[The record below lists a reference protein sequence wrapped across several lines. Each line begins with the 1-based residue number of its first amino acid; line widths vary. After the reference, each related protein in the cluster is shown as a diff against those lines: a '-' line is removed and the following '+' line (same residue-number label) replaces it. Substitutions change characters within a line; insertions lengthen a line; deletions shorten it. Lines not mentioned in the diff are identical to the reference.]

1 MILQNSVKTCWV
13 PQLGYYIIDNI
24 SLHYDQLLIDE
35 YNSSL
40 MNLLQKLNTPYEQ
53 NRGLDKM
60 LGNIPKLITYD
71 STSKGNLHL
80 YIPLNFYFCKN
91 ATTSLP
97 MINLLYTKGTV
108 QFKLRDLN
116 DLLIYDSNAIFI
128 KKPTLKCHMLVKY
141 IYLEEEERKKIAKSK
156 LEFLIER
163 YKNSGKFYYNYND
176 LLNNNIDGEL
186 KIISRLR
193 MVDPTKYILWR
204 LRVIYPN
211 KNINNY
217 FWNKN
222 GYIYNNKNIKTTAYI
237 KIFFNSKIREQGQ
250 EQLFHSINTYG
261 RYLGSLDNGEF
272 IYCFALYPLIY
283 QPSGT
288 ANLSQ
293 IEDIMIEHIIEPE
306 FVKLIRDNN
315 LVIEMEYWSY
325 GYNIMR
331 MISGMC
337 APLFLE

>member
-1 MILQNSVKTCWV
+1 MI
-13 PQLGYYIIDNI
+13 G
-24 SLHYDQLLIDE
+24 
-35 YNSSL
+35 
-40 MNLLQKLNTPYEQ
+40 NTI
-53 NRGLDKM
+53 N
-60 LGNIPKLITYD
+60 LITYD
-71 STSKGNLHL
+71 STSKGNIKL
-80 YIPLNFYFCKN
+80 YTPLNFYFCKN

-108 QFKLRDLN
+108 QFKLRNLN

-128 KKPTLKCHMLVKY
+128 KKPTIKCQMLVKY
-141 IYLEEEERKKIAKSK
+141 IYIEEEERKKISKSK

-163 YKNSGKFYYNYND
+163 YKNAGSFYYNYND
-176 LLNNNIDGEL
+176 LLGNKILCTCDSNYFIGET
-186 KIISRLR
+186 KIVSRLR

-204 LRVIYPN
+204 LRVKYSD

-222 GYIYNNKNIKTTAYI
+222 GYIYNNKNIKTISYI

-250 EQLFHSINTYG
+250 EQLFNLVNPYG
-261 RYLGSLDNGEF
+261 RYLGSLNNGEY
-272 IYCFALYPLIY
+272 IYCFALFPLIY
-283 QPSGT
+283 QPSGS

-293 IEDIMIEHIIEPE
+293 IEDIMIEHILEPE
-306 FVKLIRDNN
+306 FVKLIKENN
-315 LVIEMEYWSY
+315 LIIEMEYWSF

-331 MISGMC
+331 MISGMA